1 MDRSAG
7 KEFLGRGWK
16 FPVQVDKKT
25 GRIEMSEYEEDIKEA
40 IRIIIMTYKGERVM
54 RSDFGTRAKDYVF
67 STNEL
72 EYLTL
77 MESDIEKALIK
88 WEPRI
93 QDLTV
98 EVEPD
103 MGDSPKLLINISY
116 VVRST
121 NNAFNLV
128 YPFYIDEGLKSI
140 EDV

>member
-16 FPVQVDKKT
+16 FPVRVDKKT
-25 GRIEMSEYEEDIKEA
+25 GRIEMSEHEEDIKEA